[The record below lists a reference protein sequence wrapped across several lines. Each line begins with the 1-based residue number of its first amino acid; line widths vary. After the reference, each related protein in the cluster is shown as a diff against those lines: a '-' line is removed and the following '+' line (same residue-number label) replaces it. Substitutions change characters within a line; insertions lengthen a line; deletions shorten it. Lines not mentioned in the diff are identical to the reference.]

1 MKTNK
6 LALSIFAATA
16 MAASSAALATDMYI
30 DLGSNVYDDTVIL
43 PNLSQLT
50 GVAFDAD
57 TTTSTFT
64 EFGFSQLLAT
74 SVYDATMGPIGIGT
88 TFYDTNKTS
97 DFADL
102 GITPSISGIAL
113 DGSTNVTLTQP
124 TVGQVDVDNLSPL
137 TDTDDVEGFGNTW
150 KLTTEYFLDG
160 IITAFGP
167 QYTSGTFTINFESLI
182 SPATFVALAGT
193 LSGSAIAG
201 PNLDLM
207 FDITAAA
214 DDFLFVKAPG
224 SGFVDV
230 HDILANGGSPSIKL
244 DTNVNPPFPQDQQLL
259 AITDVNGNDVAV
271 RQTTL
276 DGTFIVDVPEPSS
289 IAIFGAG
296 LLALAGLRRKAK

>member
-6 LALSIFAATA
+6 LALSIFAVTA
-16 MAASSAALATDMYI
+16 MAVSSSALATDMYI
-30 DLGSNVYDDTVIL
+30 DLGSNAYGSVL
-43 PNLSQLT
+43 PLASN
-50 GVAFDAD
+50 DAD
-57 TTTSTFT
+57 STTDVFT

-74 SVYDATMGPIGIGT
+74 SVYDASMGPIGIGT

-97 DFADL
+97 DFVNL
-102 GITPSISGIAL
+102 GITPTLSGTAL
-113 DGSTNVTLTQP
+113 DGITTVNLTQP
-124 TVGQVDVDNLSPL
+124 SAGQVDVDNLSPL
-137 TDTDDVEGFGNTW
+137 PANSDVEGFGFTW

-160 IITAFGP
+160 IITAAGP
-167 QYTSGTFTINFESLI
+167 QYTSGTFTITFESLLAV
-182 SPATFVALAGT
+182 PLGPDFVALEGT
-193 LSGSAIAG
+193 LTGSSIAG

-207 FDITAAA
+207 FDITSAA

-230 HDILANGGSPSIKL
+230 HDILANGGQPSIKL
-244 DTNVNPPFPQDQQLL
+244 DTNVNPPFPQSDQLL
-259 AITDVNGNDVAV
+259 AITDANGNDVAV

-276 DGTFIVDVPEPSS
+276 DGTFVVDVPEPSS